1 MANRK
6 LFGTEIGLT
15 TNPATTKRIAVGDT
29 STTVLNMT
37 MGALRTWILNEI
49 PAPEFLTKVVN
60 VGALSM
66 DSNSSD
72 TNKDIALGVARN
84 KIRSCQVLILS
95 NDGGLYPL
103 AMPAGNKEMKSYWW
117 IRQEATYASN
127 ARVHIYSEG
136 SNVNRSFFNQG
147 AFSGNGPSG
156 NRGYIYVTYI
166 A

>member
-6 LFGTEIGLT
+6 LFGTDIGLT

-60 VGALSM
+60 IGALAM
-66 DSNSSD
+66 DSNSSNAD
-72 TNKDIALGVARN
+72 KNVALGVQRS

-95 NDGGLYPL
+95 NNGGLYPMAL
-103 AMPAGNKEMKSYWW
+103 PAGNKEMKSWW
-117 IRQEATYASN
+117 YIRQEAEYSTN
-127 ARVHIYSEG
+127 ARVRIYSEG
-136 SNVNRSFFNQG
+136 SNVNKSFFNQS
-147 AFSGNGPSG
+147 AFSGSGPGG
-156 NRGYIYVTYI
+156 NRGYIYVTYVP
-166 A
+166 